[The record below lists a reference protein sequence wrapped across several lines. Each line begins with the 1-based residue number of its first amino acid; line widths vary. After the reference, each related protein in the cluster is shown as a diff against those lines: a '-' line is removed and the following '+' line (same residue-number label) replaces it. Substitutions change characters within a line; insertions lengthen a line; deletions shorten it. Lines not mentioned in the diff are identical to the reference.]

1 MHRTLIGLA
10 LFAAAAWGQNNRQ
23 TPASPSTADHSSAYY
38 YYTVA
43 HMYADLA
50 GQTGSRDYVSKAID
64 NYKLALKA
72 DPANATI
79 GDELSTFYIET
90 GRAREAQSDAEE
102 ALRRNPND
110 LYALRLLAKVYS
122 AQIQGPQN
130 RVDQTMLRRA
140 IEQYQKIISL
150 DPKDINSWVTLGRL
164 QGFAS
169 NSVESRNAFEKAL
182 ALDPD
187 SEDALTGLAQAYSD
201 EGDAKKAGDL
211 LKELALK
218 HPSGRGLEALAEF
231 YRQSRQWGLAA
242 DTLRQALALNPPNAD
257 DLKRRMAEFLLIGGR
272 YADALATYRELIG
285 EDPENSQYYLRV
297 SQIYRQQ
304 RDFAKAREAADKA
317 RTLDPMS
324 PDIRINDAFI
334 LQGEGKV
341 AEAVQALKDL
351 LASTE
356 KTSYTKGER
365 ASRADLLNQLSAF
378 YREGDQ
384 TDLAVEALR
393 QAAEVNPDKAPE
405 ETMAIVETYTEAHE
419 YTKAQQEL
427 DAALKKSPDD
437 RELRG
442 RRAILLAELGKPDQ
456 AVSEAK
462 KLLNGKGGKED
473 RDTYLTLA
481 SVYDK
486 AKKWDEM
493 GKALDQADKLSKTDE
508 EKENITFQR
517 GAMYERMKKVDLA
530 EQQFR
535 KVLEM
540 DPDSAG
546 ALNYLG
552 YMLADRNMR
561 LEEALD
567 FIKRAV
573 EKDPENGAYIDS
585 LGWVYFRLGKLQEA
599 EDNLRR
605 AVQKTSHDPTVH
617 DHLAETL
624 MRQGKVREAVAQW
637 QQALKQWD
645 TSSPA
650 DMDPPE
656 IAKMKSKLESA
667 RKSLAQETTP
677 VKR

>member
-1 MHRTLIGLA
+1 MQRIFIVLA
-10 LFAAAAWGQNNRQ
+10 AFGAAAWGQDDVQ
-23 TPASPSTADHSSAYY
+23 TQASAPANHATAYY
-38 YYTVA
+38 YFTVA

-50 GQTGSRDYVSKAID
+50 AQTGSRDYVSKAID

-72 DPANATI
+72 DPASAAI

-130 RVDQTMLRRA
+130 RIDQMMLRRA
-140 IEQYQKIISL
+140 IEQYQKITAL
-150 DPKDINSWVTLGRL
+150 DPKDISSWVMLGRL
-164 QGFAS
+164 QGFSS

-187 SEDALTGLAQAYSD
+187 SEDALMGLAQAYSD
-201 EGDAKKAGDL
+201 EGDVKKAGDV
-211 LKELALK
+211 LKELAEK

-242 DTLRQALALNPPNAD
+242 DTLRQALALNPPNGDELKSKMAD
-257 DLKRRMAEFLLIGGR
+257 FLFIGGR
-272 YADALATYRELIG
+272 YNDALEVYQELIAA
-285 EDPENSQYYLRV
+285 DPENSQYYLRV
-297 SQIYRQQ
+297 SQVYRQQ
-304 RDFAKAREAADKA
+304 RDFAKAQEAADKA
-317 RTLDPMS
+317 RALDPMS
-324 PDIRINDAFI
+324 PDIRLNDAFI
-334 LQGEGKV
+334 LQGEGKIS
-341 AEAVQALKDL
+341 EAVQTLKDL

-365 ASRADLLNQLSAF
+365 ASRAELFNQLSVF
-378 YREGDQ
+378 YRDGDQ
-384 TDLAVEALR
+384 TDQAVEALR
-393 QAAEVNPDKAPE
+393 QAAEVNPDKASGE
-405 ETMAIVETYTEAHE
+405 ILAIVETYADAHE

-437 RELRG
+437 RELRS
-442 RRAILLAELGKPDQ
+442 RRAILLAELGKTEQ
-456 AVSEAK
+456 GVSEAK
-462 KLLNGKGGKED
+462 KLLNGKGGPED
-473 RDTYLTLA
+473 RDAYLTLA
-481 SVYDK
+481 NVYDK
-486 AKKWDEM
+486 GKKWEEM
-493 GKALDQADKLSKTDE
+493 GKALDQADKLSKTDD
-508 EKENITFQR
+508 EKENVIFQR
-517 GAMYERMKKVDLA
+517 GAMYERMKKIELA
-530 EQQFR
+530 EEQFR

-540 DPDSAG
+540 DPDSAA

-561 LEEALD
+561 LQEALD
-567 FIKRAV
+567 FIQRAV

-585 LGWVYFRLGKLQEA
+585 LGWVQFRLGRLQDA

-656 IAKMKSKLESA
+656 IAKMKGKLENA
-667 RKSLAQETTP
+667 RKSLAQETAP
-677 VKR
+677 PKR